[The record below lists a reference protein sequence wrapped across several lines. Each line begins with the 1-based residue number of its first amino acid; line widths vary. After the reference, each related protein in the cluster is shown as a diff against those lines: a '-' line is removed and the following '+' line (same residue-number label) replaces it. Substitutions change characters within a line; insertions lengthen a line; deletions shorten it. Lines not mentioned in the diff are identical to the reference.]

1 MAVNIQALPL
11 PSERSLRPSRFGP
24 MWVVWVLLLLVF
36 VLMFIFVSNPVRV
49 VMGAGT
55 AVLLTLAIFVVQI
68 KRWETAH
75 LASVSLMN
83 SGELGAARLGFKL
96 AAGRSWGLQRTWSVY
111 HLGIAELRAGNVD
124 RALALFGACESGR
137 TMKRVKGLYG
147 ASAAHIAFCFAL
159 KGDVQMATQW
169 LETVQQRRGHE
180 QVPQAILAEVMV
192 LAMQGHFEAVA
203 NMLEPRAADNRS
215 VLGPLSRLLNVLRA
229 YAQDRLGHSPQAALV
244 AAQPFTT
251 GDFDFAGA
259 HWPDFAAF
267 LARHGLTTKLAAAPQ
282 VVS

>member
-11 PSERSLRPSRFGP
+11 PRERALRPSRFGP

-49 VMGAGT
+49 VMGAGA
-55 AVLLTLAIFVVQI
+55 AVLVTLALFVVQI

-111 HLGIAELRAGNVD
+111 HLGIVELRAGNVA
-124 RALALFGACESGR
+124 RALELFGACERGR

-159 KGDVQMATQW
+159 KGDVQMASQW

-180 QVPQAILAEVMV
+180 PVPQAILAEVMV

-229 YAQDRLGHSPQAALV
+229 YAQDRLGNSPQAALT
-244 AAQPFTT
+244 AAQPYAA

-267 LARHGLTTKLAAAPQ
+267 LARQGLTTKPQAAG
-282 VVS
+282 